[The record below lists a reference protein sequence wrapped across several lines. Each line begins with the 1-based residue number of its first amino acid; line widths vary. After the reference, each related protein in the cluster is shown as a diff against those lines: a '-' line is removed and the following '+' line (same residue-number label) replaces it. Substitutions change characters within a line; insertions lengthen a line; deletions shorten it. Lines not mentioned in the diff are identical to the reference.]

1 MILLGSGLCNSRTA
15 RKSVAVYN
23 KPPRNNVVPCT
34 NYDACTSAACFP
46 PTLASYKSNISSIK
60 RY

>member
-23 KPPRNNVVPCT
+23 KPPRNNVIPYT
-34 NYDACTSAACFP
+34 NYHVLPFP
-46 PTLASYKSNISSIK
+46 SSNTELQIK
-60 RY
+60 RSLD